1 MLFAGERLLVSAAI
15 ADDAG
20 DQAAG
25 STLMPFVFFVGDA
38 LLDLRGLSF
47 AEAEPWPAGMIS
59 GLMRADDICT
69 CRTT

>member
-38 LLDLRGLSF
+38 LLGLRGLSF
-47 AEAEPWPAGMIS
+47 AEAELWPVGMIS
-59 GLMRADDICT
+59 GLMRTDDICT
-69 CRTT
+69 GRTT